1 MALAGE
7 ARRASANPT
16 RLDYS
21 GSQTPKPQLGYSLP
35 VRVGVPRLRAAR
47 GGILAVLV
55 ALLLLLLTFLGVTP
69 AYADTIFTPY
79 VGRAFGP
86 SDEVQAETL
95 GISIASMAGGVIG
108 FETDYAR
115 IADAPDTGVFAGRG
129 RITTI
134 FGNLM
139 VGLPLGPARPY
150 VAGGLGWLRA
160 EETDRRTDGIA
171 VGAGGGVMGFIGPI
185 GARID
190 VRYVRGVAVG
200 GGLRDFELSELGFWK
215 TSVGLAI
222 RF

>member
-1 MALAGE
+1 M
-7 ARRASANPT
+7 
-16 RLDYS
+16 
-21 GSQTPKPQLGYSLP
+21 
-35 VRVGVPRLRAAR
+35 RVGVPRLRAVRAR
-47 GGILAVLV
+47 VPAAVV
-55 ALLLLLLTFLGVTP
+55 ALLSLTLLGVAP

-79 VGRAFGP
+79 FGRAFGP
-86 SDEVQAETL
+86 NDEVQAETL
-95 GISIASMAGGVIG
+95 GVSIASMAGGVIG

-139 VGLPLGPARPY
+139 LGVPFGPARPY

-160 EETDRRTDGIA
+160 EEADRRTDGVA
-171 VGAGGGVMGFIGPI
+171 VGAGGGVMGFIGLV

-190 VRYVRGVAVG
+190 VRYIRGIAYG
-200 GGLRDFELSELGFWK
+200 GSLRDFELTELGFWK